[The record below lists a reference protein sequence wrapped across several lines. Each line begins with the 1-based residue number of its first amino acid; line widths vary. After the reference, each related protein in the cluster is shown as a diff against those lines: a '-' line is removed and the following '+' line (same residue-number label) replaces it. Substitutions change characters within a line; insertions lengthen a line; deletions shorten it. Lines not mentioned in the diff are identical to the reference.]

1 MSGCPD
7 LDTLLSARDA
17 ELALHLLC
25 CEGCRGVRALSAV
38 RAGADCARAES
49 LVAARAA
56 GLGSATELEE
66 LRAHLERCAG
76 CRETAEIVEG
86 GLGARDAE
94 LSDDGARPLMAEAT
108 TQVGL
113 AAVPGVSG
121 GPATRRGAKR
131 ASRGGAF
138 MDTVAVKTT
147 TGWQRPAMAAVA
159 AAALTFVVMRWV
171 VPPAP
176 APASPPAVAVP
187 TSVAPGTAPAGE
199 GGPSQALEEAR
210 RAAERARAA
219 EERVGALE
227 ERLRALEQ
235 DGRTAL
241 PPAKTAAAPGPAL
254 DPVAPAPSA
263 TAHRDGVL
271 DPWARSAGGSATLVV
286 TCTTLCDHVVVDGSD
301 RGPSPVVVTGLAPGA
316 HSVRASRGA
325 RSQTR
330 SVALEPGKRFQLSF
344 NLEPGDSGL

>member
-7 LDTLLSARDA
+7 LDTLLSARDD
-17 ELALHLLC
+17 ELAPHLLRC
-25 CEGCRGVRALSAV
+25 DGCRGVRALSAV

-56 GLGSATELEE
+56 GLGSAAELEE

-94 LSDDGARPLMAEAT
+94 LSDDGARPLTAQAIT
-108 TQVGL
+108 AVGL
-113 AAVPGVSG
+113 AALPGVSDG
-121 GPATRRGAKR
+121 VARRRGAR

-159 AAALTFVVMRWV
+159 AAALTFVVMRWI

-176 APASPPAVAVP
+176 VPVSPPAVAVP
-187 TSVAPGTAPAGE
+187 TSVAPATAPAGE

-235 DGRTAL
+235 DARSAP
-241 PPAKTAAAPGPAL
+241 PPARTAAAPGPAV
-254 DPVAPAPSA
+254 DPAPAPSA
-263 TAHRDGVL
+263 PAHRDGVL
-271 DPWARSAGGSATLVV
+271 DPWAPRAGGSATLVV

-330 SVALEPGKRFQLSF
+330 SIQLEPGKRAQLSF